1 MQEFLK
7 YMANLNTKNYKKKKI
22 TTSLEV
28 LGKSKVDT
36 IL

>member
-7 YMANLNTKNYKKKKI
+7 YMANLNTKNYKKKI